1 MLDKFSQWR
10 FQNISPSI
18 KWTPCFKFQDPYS
31 DSIFSTDIPIR
42 WLFLYYLIPSF
53 DSDIWMSTSYY
64 IIIYIHTYIYIYIH
78 CMIFYMINIPMTG
91 VSPHDESPHVGHWR
105 FRWKCGPREKDVGLD
120 HGGLPCPSA
129 EKSRQGPPHC
139 QWIGLRENLQET
151 IDFPT
156 KYGVFL

>member
-64 IIIYIHTYIYIYIH
+64 IIIYIYIHIYIYTLYDIL
-78 CMIFYMINIPMTG
+78 YDKY
-91 VSPHDESPHVGHWR
+91 PHDRCIPSWR
-105 FRWKCGPREKDVGLD
+105 IPPCWTLTFQVKMRTSWKRCGPRPWRSSVPKRRKVSTRPTTLSMDWFKG
-120 HGGLPCPSA
+120 
-129 EKSRQGPPHC
+129 KSTGNHRFSH
-139 QWIGLRENLQET
+139 
-151 IDFPT
+151 
-156 KYGVFL
+156 